1 MSATPVRMP
10 SDLGRAAWL
19 FLAPALIL
27 IFLFFFLPVL
37 ASLVLSVTDFDI
49 YAIANPHTTRFV
61 GFANYVKL
69 LHAPEFWT
77 ALRNTFYFA
86 LVGGPITIAVS
97 LATALLLNSK
107 LVRFKT
113 FFRTI
118 YFTPFVTTL
127 VAVAIVWRY
136 LYHTRYG
143 LLNYALGHV
152 GIHPID
158 WLGDPHWAMPAI
170 IVMSVWKNF
179 GYNMLIFI
187 AGLQAIPQELYDAA
201 EIDGAGP
208 MRRFFNVTLPLL
220 GPTLLFVGVITMIGY
235 FQLFSEPY
243 VMTQGGPLRS
253 TTSVVLM
260 MYEEG
265 FRWWRMGY
273 AASIAFVLFVVI
285 LIATLIQFR
294 LQKDRT

>member
-1 MSATPVRMP
+1 M
-10 SDLGRAAWL
+10 L
-19 FLAPALIL
+19 LIGV
-27 IFLFFFLPVL
+27 FFFLPV
-37 ASLVLSVTDFDI
+37 AAALVLSVTDFDL
-49 YAIANPHTTRFV
+49 YGIANPANTRFI
-61 GFANYVKL
+61 GFANYSKL
-69 LHAPEFWT
+69 LQTHDFWL

-86 LVGGPITIAVS
+86 FVGGPLTIAVA
-97 LATALLLNSK
+97 LGAALLLASK
-107 LVRFKT
+107 LVRFKG
-113 FFRTI
+113 FFRTV

-143 LLNYALGHV
+143 LFNYGLSRLGI
-152 GIHPID
+152 GPID

-170 IVMSVWKNF
+170 ILMAVWKSF

-187 AGLQAIPQELYDAA
+187 AGLQAIPDELYDAA

-208 MRRFFNVTLPLL
+208 FRRFFSITLPMLA
-220 GPTLLFVGVITMIGY
+220 PTLVFVAVITMIGY

-253 TTSVVLM
+253 TTSVVLL

-285 LIATLIQFR
+285 LLATLVQFR
-294 LQKDRT
+294 LQKERT